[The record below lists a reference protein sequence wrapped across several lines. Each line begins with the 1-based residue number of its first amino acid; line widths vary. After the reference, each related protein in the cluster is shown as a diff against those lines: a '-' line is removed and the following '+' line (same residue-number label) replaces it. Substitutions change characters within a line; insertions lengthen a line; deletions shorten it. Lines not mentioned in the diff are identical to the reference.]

1 MLTVLR
7 CLSCPCCWFDLQNQF
22 GRHTSALSRIFYHV
36 MHLILEKVNR
46 SIMFYDLSQDDLIS
60 FADALAKKGVPYTV
74 NLFFVIYVKETS
86 YL

>member
-1 MLTVLR
+1 
-7 CLSCPCCWFDLQNQF
+7 
-22 GRHTSALSRIFYHV
+22 
-36 MHLILEKVNR
+36 
-46 SIMFYDLSQDDLIS
+46 MFYDLSQDDLIS

>member
-1 MLTVLR
+1 
-7 CLSCPCCWFDLQNQF
+7 
-22 GRHTSALSRIFYHV
+22 

-46 SIMFYDLSQDDLIS
+46 SIMFYDLPQDDLIS